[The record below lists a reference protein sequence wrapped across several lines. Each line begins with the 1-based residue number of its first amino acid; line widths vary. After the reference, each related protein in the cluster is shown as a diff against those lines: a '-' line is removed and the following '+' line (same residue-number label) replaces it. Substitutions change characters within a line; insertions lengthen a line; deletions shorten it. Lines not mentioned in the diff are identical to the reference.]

1 MKNNNVKISRILNSY
16 GLDHYVSTHDG
27 YGTRRDPA
35 MFCFTFED
43 IDKKLGASEKDK
55 YRTRIIGVL
64 NSIGLVAEEYGCL
77 TYVYEYVGVRIELA
91 SI

>member
-1 MKNNNVKISRILNSY
+1 MKNNHIKISRILNSY

-27 YGTRRDPA
+27 YGT
-35 MFCFTFED
+35 TFKD

-64 NSIGLVAEEYGCL
+64 NSIGEEVILFSPSTGD
-77 TYVYEYVGVRIELA
+77 
-91 SI
+91 SIHTTLNGLSESLLEDNL